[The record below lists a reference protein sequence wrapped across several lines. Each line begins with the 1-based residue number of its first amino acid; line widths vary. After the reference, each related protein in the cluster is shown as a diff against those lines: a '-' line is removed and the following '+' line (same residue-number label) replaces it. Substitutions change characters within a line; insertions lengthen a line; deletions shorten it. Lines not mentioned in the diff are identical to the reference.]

1 MMFSFSTLM
10 KLLKPTKV
18 INKEYFFAP
27 AKFSIDSRIIKK
39 NAGFIA
45 LKGRFFDGHDFIK
58 EAYEKGSK
66 LIISEKELDLFKKIK
81 GCVFLVKDSYKA
93 LEKIVKYIRKKKN
106 PLVIA
111 ITGSVGKTT
120 TKEMLAYLLE
130 ERFNLLKNK
139 DTENNFLG
147 VSKTFLNL
155 EDEEVV
161 IVELGTNFKGEIKTL
176 SSLSLPE
183 IGIITFIKPVHL
195 EGLCNLKGVFEEKIS
210 LIKTSSVKKAIL
222 NRSDS
227 WLKKVNIKKQLFWFG
242 KTKNAHL
249 YAKLLKISFNSSHFL
264 INDKYHLKLSTP
276 FSFYIF
282 NALAALLCAQVVG
295 LDLKESIERLAE
307 FKNFLPLR
315 MQKIKKKNILFI
327 NDSYNSNPFAL
338 KEAIKS
344 LRIFPL
350 PKIAV
355 LGDMAELGKKSKYF
369 HTHLADFLLKSNF
382 EYILTLGNFSS
393 LLTQHLKEKGFKRAY
408 QFDSHKKIA
417 CFLKK
422 IVDKK
427 RYLIFVK
434 GSRNMEMEKVIDYF

>member
-1 MMFSFSTLM
+1 MIFSFSTLM

-27 AKFSIDSRIIKK
+27 AKFSIDSRTIKK
-39 NAGFIA
+39 NVGFIA

-93 LEKIVKYIRKKKN
+93 LGKIVKYIRKKKN

-222 NRSDS
+222 NRNDS
-227 WLKKVNIKKQLFWFG
+227 WLKKVKIKKQLFWFG
-242 KTKNAHL
+242 KTKDAHL
-249 YAKLLKISFNSSHFL
+249 YAKPLNISFDSSHFL
-264 INDKYHLKLSTP
+264 INDKYHLRLSTP

-344 LRIFPL
+344 LRIFSL

-408 QFDSHKKIA
+408 QFDSHKEIA

-427 RYLIFVK
+427 KYLIFVK